1 MSNVSIQNRN
11 DGRKEKVI
19 SNLYQNVTSIELEES
34 QEGEY
39 IGDDEVGEEYV
50 AHENKSDE
58 NKDKDDHSSSSII
71 ARNNQSQKY
80 DKNNIYLQQIPQR
93 NKCSIQIQEGDAYE
107 NEQQLYSDNPSQAFV
122 ALAKRKSHGR
132 YTSFCMPLYEFCTS
146 RSCLWLVLG
155 LLLTILILSAISAGY
170 YFSPRRIR
178 AGKLSFF
185 T

>member
-58 NKDKDDHSSSSII
+58 NKDN
-71 ARNNQSQKY
+71 ARSEMVFHQ
-80 DKNNIYLQQIPQR
+80 
-93 NKCSIQIQEGDAYE
+93 
-107 NEQQLYSDNPSQAFV
+107 
-122 ALAKRKSHGR
+122 
-132 YTSFCMPLYEFCTS
+132 T
-146 RSCLWLVLG
+146 
-155 LLLTILILSAISAGY
+155 
-170 YFSPRRIR
+170 
-178 AGKLSFF
+178 
-185 T
+185 